1 MIPQFPAAPL
11 WGSWQGRFHSGLL
24 YGKAVTLKPG
34 VRLPEAADLAE
45 DVSSKAA
52 VATWRNMLLGAVS
65 RYGDLLD
72 SVPPA
77 LRNETMRLAAA
88 KQHSQVLH

>member
-1 MIPQFPAAPL
+1 M
-11 WGSWQGRFHSGLL
+11 
-24 YGKAVTLKPG
+24 
-34 VRLPEAADLAE
+34 
-45 DVSSKAA
+45 SSKAA

-72 SVPPA
+72 SVPSA